1 LTGDPVH
8 LTTDRG
14 ELYTPRADYDRA
26 TGLIEAHEGVRALIR
41 DAGEVSL
48 GGTPF
53 AAKGPGDGPVRV
65 EAREGFFREEP
76 RGVLFRGE
84 VRAWQGKNL
93 LLADDLRADQDGAG
107 QRLTAT
113 GSVRTVWVPEE
124 RAPRPGAVE
133 TGGPLEVTAQT
144 LRYDKASEELV
155 YEGDVRADQ
164 QQRVLECRR
173 LVVELTTG
181 GEAERMTCTGAARLD
196 DRQAGNRARGETAV
210 YDLATRTVT
219 MTGEPVTLTKADG
232 ATVAGGRV
240 VYSLDS
246 GTARVVRTPAAA
258 PADTAAPPPPA
269 AEESR

>member
-1 LTGDPVH
+1 
-8 LTTDRG
+8 
-14 ELYTPRADYDRA
+14 
-26 TGLIEAHEGVRALIR
+26 
-41 DAGEVSL
+41 
-48 GGTPF
+48 
-53 AAKGPGDGPVRV
+53 
-65 EAREGFFREEP
+65 
-76 RGVLFRGE
+76 
-84 VRAWQGKNL
+84 VRAWQGPNL
-93 LLADDLRADQDGAG
+93 LLTEELRADQVGANPATAA
-107 QRLTAT
+107 QRLTAN

-124 RAPRPGAVE
+124 RAPRPGAPP
-133 TGGPLEVTAQT
+133 TGGPLEVTART

-173 LVVELTTG
+173 LVVQLTEG

-210 YDLATRTVT
+210 YDLAARTVT

-246 GTARVVRTPAAA
+246 GQARVVSA
-258 PADTAAPPPPA
+258 PGAAPPPAKPA
-269 AEESR
+269 DPAPPADGDGR

>member
-1 LTGDPVH
+1 
-8 LTTDRG
+8 
-14 ELYTPRADYDRA
+14 
-26 TGLIEAHEGVRALIR
+26 
-41 DAGEVSL
+41 
-48 GGTPF
+48 
-53 AAKGPGDGPVRV
+53 
-65 EAREGFFREEP
+65 
-76 RGVLFRGE
+76 

-93 LLADDLRADQDGAG
+93 LLADDLRADQVGTGGAAAAE
-107 QRLTAT
+107 RLTAV

-124 RAPRPGAVE
+124 RAPRPGAVA

-173 LVVELTTG
+173 LVVELAAG

-210 YDLATRTVT
+210 YDLAARTVT

-246 GTARVVRTPAAA
+246 GTARVVRTPGATP
-258 PADTAAPPPPA
+258 PADPAPPPAAPPA
-269 AEESR
+269 AEEGR